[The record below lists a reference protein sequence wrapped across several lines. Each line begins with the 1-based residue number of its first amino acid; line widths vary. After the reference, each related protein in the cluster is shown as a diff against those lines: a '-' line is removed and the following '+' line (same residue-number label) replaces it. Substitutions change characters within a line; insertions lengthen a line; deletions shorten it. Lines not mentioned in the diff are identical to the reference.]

1 MHLGLNPWQCNRKLL
16 LLLVLVSLT
25 GCFVLPAVLHR
36 LEFIAQQLFFTWR
49 GPITP
54 PPQITLVSLNQ
65 QAAENLG
72 QSRQVFS
79 RTHHAQL
86 INDLTNAQAALV
98 VFDVAF
104 KSARSEE
111 EDLRLQTAIA
121 AANRVVL
128 FDYLKRFQV
137 DNPQSESSA
146 DVEEFIPPLK
156 RFADVARGSGHFV
169 LPKTQASVAFFYPVL
184 EVQGQ
189 PRLSQPLVAYSL
201 FAPQLW
207 RQYLDKVKQAGAPMA
222 HGEYDWV
229 AIKDFSAP
237 QKSAFAKLCQD
248 ASCQTLWRCFNSPE
262 GVLINFYGPPGH
274 LPQWPIDQVLAMSAQ
289 EKSRYFAGK
298 IVYVGLIENQQTE
311 QQDAYRTVFTKA
323 NGLDLSG
330 VEISANVLGNL
341 LQGNFLIPLS
351 YWQQVFVLILLYTTL
366 VVGVQTLSAKVFWW
380 VGGVAL
386 ALYVLSAY
394 WLFLAHNLIIPV
406 AAPLIVAALFL
417 GLDISM
423 RLRANKARYQNLLT
437 DLSNYMPEQAAK
449 ALSQQISNFAEHNKV
464 VSGVCL
470 MTDIQGYTRLAE
482 ELPPAQLHE
491 LMNSY
496 YAELIAEVKAS
507 GGIVGNIVGDALLA
521 LWLDNHVSLDACLR
535 ASRTA
540 CAIQQ
545 RLAQHPH
552 LQQLPTSCAVHGG
565 EFSLGHLGAS
575 GHFEFSP
582 VGDMVNTVSRMEP
595 FNRQLGTRILVSQT
609 IASVMSAAPMN
620 HASGEFALRDLGP
633 FSLRNKKETVRFYH
647 LYQPG
652 VNPAQNTLESA
663 FAHALKLYLQSPLDA
678 LEFFQAL
685 VAQFPQDGPSQYY
698 LRQCKQLLNS
708 AAQ

>member
-1 MHLGLNPWQCNRKLL
+1 MHLGLNPWQCNRKLV

-25 GCFVLPAVLHR
+25 GCFVLPAVLQR
-36 LEFIAQQLFFTWR
+36 LEFIAHQLFFTWR
-49 GPITP
+49 GPINP
-54 PPQITLVSLNQ
+54 PAQIALVSLNQ

-86 INDLTNAQAALV
+86 INDLTAAQAALI

-104 KSARSEE
+104 KNARSEE
-111 EDLRLQTAIA
+111 EDAGLHVAIDA
-121 AANRVVL
+121 SERVVL

-137 DNPQSESSA
+137 ENPQADSSV
-146 DVEEFIPPLK
+146 DIEEFIPPLK
-156 RFADVARGSGHFV
+156 RFADVAQGSGHFV
-169 LPKTQASVAFFYPVL
+169 LPKTQTSVAFFYPVL
-184 EVQGQ
+184 EVQGR

-201 FAPQLW
+201 FAQPTW
-207 RQYLDKVKQAGAPMA
+207 RQFLDKLQQAGAQDDPP
-222 HGEYDWV
+222 WTS
-229 AIKDFSAP
+229 IKRFSAQ
-237 QKSAFAKLCQD
+237 QKSAFERLCQD
-248 ASCQTLWRCFNSPE
+248 LSCRTLWRCFNADE
-262 GVLINFYGPPGH
+262 GVLINYYGPPGH
-274 LPQWPIDQVLAMSAQ
+274 LPQWPIDQVLAMQAQ
-289 EKSRYFAGK
+289 EQSRNFAGK

-341 LQGNFLIPLS
+341 LQENFLVPFS
-351 YWQQVFVLILLYTTL
+351 YWQQVLVLL
-366 VVGVQTLSAKVFWW
+366 VWCTALAVSVQTLSAKVFCWL
-380 VGGVAL
+380 GGVAL
-386 ALYVLSAY
+386 SLYVLSAY
-394 WLFLAHNLIIPV
+394 WLFSRLNLIIPV
-406 AAPLIVAALFL
+406 ASPLIVVGLFL
-417 GLDISM
+417 GLDMSL
-423 RLRANKARYQNLLT
+423 RLRANKARYQTLLT

-449 ALSQQISNFAEHNKV
+449 ALSQQISNFAEHNEV

-496 YAELIAEVKAS
+496 YAELIDEVKAS

-535 ASRTA
+535 AARTA
-540 CAIQQ
+540 CAIQK
-545 RLAQHPH
+545 RLALHPH
-552 LQQLPTSCAVHGG
+552 LQQLPTSCALHGG
-565 EFSLGHLGAS
+565 EFSLGHLGAA

-609 IASVMSAAPMN
+609 IASVMSAAPLN
-620 HASGEFALRDLGP
+620 QAPGEFALRDLGP

-652 VNPAQNTLESA
+652 VNPAQNTLESG
-663 FAHALKLYLQSPLDA
+663 FAHALKLYLQSPRDA
-678 LEFFQAL
+678 LSVYEAL
-685 VAQFPQDGPSQYY
+685 VAEFPQDGPSQYY
-698 LRQCKQLLNS
+698 LRQCKQILNS